1 MVEVTL
7 TSSLT
12 AWAKNILFVIVV
24 GALAYIYFE
33 KPVRDEKNRL
43 ENVLAGLLA
52 EERSV
57 NLSTNLPIA
66 VGFGSCL
73 DILVDGIPL
82 MNALGVPPPSEPKY
96 HENIDTID
104 QVAEMFA
111 FYLSKGA
118 AAEWVKK
125 N

>member
-1 MVEVTL
+1 MVDGTA
-7 TSSLT
+7 SSCLT
-12 AWAKNILFVIVV
+12 AWVKNVLFVIIV
-24 GALAYIYFE
+24 GVLAYIYFE
-33 KPVRDEKNRL
+33 KPVSDEKNRL

-82 MNALGVPPPSEPKY
+82 MNSLGVPPPSEPKY
-96 HENIDTID
+96 HENIETID

-118 AAEWVKK
+118 AAE
-125 N
+125 